1 MAFLLLPAGAARGTE
16 DTKVTKVTQGV
27 SMRPNEISFKVIGA
41 AMAVHTVLGA
51 GLLES
56 AYEKALCLEFARLNL
71 RYRRQVP
78 LPVEYGGMTFSPAF
92 RIDFIVEDCVVV
104 EVKAVEKVLPVH
116 RTQLLSYIQLAKL
129 PLGLLINFKVAHLKD
144 GICRRINAPE
154 ADL

>member
-1 MAFLLLPAGAARGTE
+1 
-16 DTKVTKVTQGV
+16 
-27 SMRPNEISFKVIGA
+27 MRPNEVSYKVIGA
-41 AMAVHTVLGA
+41 AMAVHTVLGS

-56 AYEKALCLEFARLNL
+56 AYEKVLCLEFNRLSL
-71 RYRRQVP
+71 KYRRQVQ
-78 LPVEYGGMTFSPAF
+78 LAVEYAGMKLSPAF
-92 RIDFIVEDCVVV
+92 RMDFVVEDCVVV

-129 PLGLLINFKVAHLKD
+129 PIGLLINFKVAHLKD